1 MKKIVSM
8 LLAAAMLCACFV
20 GCGDKVDESS
30 SVPEVSNTDAASS
43 EPIDISKV
51 KLVQDGTLTVGME
64 IGYPPF
70 EYKAED
76 GTPVGYDVDLAYA
89 IADKLG
95 LQVDLVDTGFDV
107 IFESLDTNYDCVI
120 SAVTIT
126 NARSKEMLF
135 STPYIQNYQAVVV
148 KKGSDIKVESFN
160 DLSEHSVALQK
171 GTTSEIK
178 LTELIDSNTVK
189 DCKMVSHEQILT
201 SFTSLD
207 NGEVDIVLCDSTV
220 ADGYVTSDP
229 DKYEIIYKDTTEAEE
244 FGISF
249 GMENTALQEAV
260 NEAIAQLTEEGFF
273 EENDAKW
280 FL

>member
-1 MKKIVSM
+1 MKKIVSI

-20 GCGDKVDESS
+20 GCGDKVDESGS
-30 SVPEVSNTDAASS
+30 IANVSNTDAGSF
-43 EPIDISKV
+43 ETIDVSNV

-70 EYKAED
+70 EYKADD
-76 GTPVGYDVDLAYA
+76 GTAIGYDVDLAYA

-95 LQVDLVDTGFDV
+95 LQVDLVDTGFDI
-107 IFESLDTNYDCVI
+107 IFASLDTNYDCVI

-126 NARSKEMLF
+126 DARLKEMLF
-135 STPYIQNYQAVVV
+135 STPYIQNYQAVVI
-148 KKGSDIKVESFN
+148 KKGSDIQVESFN

-178 LTELIDSNTVK
+178 LTDLIDSNTVTN
-189 DCKMVSHEQILT
+189 CKMVSHEQILT

-207 NGEVDIVLCDSTV
+207 NGEVDMVLCDSTV

-229 DKYEIIYKDTTEAEE
+229 DKYEIIYKDTSEAEE
-244 FGISF
+244 FGIAFSF
-249 GMENTALQEAV
+249 ENEALQTAV

>member
-20 GCGDKVDESS
+20 GCGDKVDESG
-30 SVPEVSNTDAASS
+30 SVPEVSNTDVTSF
-43 EPIDISKV
+43 EPIDVSNV

-107 IFESLDTNYDCVI
+107 IFAGLDTNYDCVI

-126 NARSKEMLF
+126 DARSKEMLF

-160 DLSEHSVALQK
+160 DLSGHSVALQK

-178 LTELIDSNTVK
+178 LTELIDSNTVT
-189 DCKMVSHEQILT
+189 DCKMASHEQILT

-280 FL
+280 FV